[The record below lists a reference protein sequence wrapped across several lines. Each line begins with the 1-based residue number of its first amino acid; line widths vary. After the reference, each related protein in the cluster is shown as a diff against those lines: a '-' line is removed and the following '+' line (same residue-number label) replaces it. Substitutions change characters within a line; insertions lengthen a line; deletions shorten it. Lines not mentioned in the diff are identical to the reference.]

1 MKKTMQDKETKEYRI
16 ARLLDEYF
24 TMKKDGGYLVVENLM
39 KELEQEA
46 ERRGYK
52 KAVRYM
58 EGRKFDF
65 VTSGGTSGVIQ
76 NIINGLS
83 KLKQ

>member
-52 KAVRYM
+52 KADRY
-58 EGRKFDF
+58 RKFDF